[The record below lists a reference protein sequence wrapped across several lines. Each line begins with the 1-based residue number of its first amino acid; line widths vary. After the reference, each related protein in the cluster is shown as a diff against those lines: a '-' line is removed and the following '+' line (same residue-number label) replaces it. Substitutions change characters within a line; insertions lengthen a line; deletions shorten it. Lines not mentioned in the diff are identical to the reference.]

1 MLCRHGDRP
10 TRSTLDR
17 GRAPRPPGRLRD
29 DASDPAHAKRATHPG
44 GAAMNDR
51 GASPEPGGRPSS
63 GQHGEQIRSAFGP
76 RDTPFRAWSKSGE
89 APRFEPTFVHVDLG
103 LVPLPS
109 GRRRMAAALWAG
121 AVYVFTRAGATW
133 TEQAYV
139 KASNTDAG
147 DEFGT
152 AVALSGDGET
162 LAVGAVFEDS
172 STIDD
177 PADGSAVNSGVVYL
191 Y

>member
-1 MLCRHGDRP
+1 
-10 TRSTLDR
+10 
-17 GRAPRPPGRLRD
+17 
-29 DASDPAHAKRATHPG
+29 
-44 GAAMNDR
+44 
-51 GASPEPGGRPSS
+51 
-63 GQHGEQIRSAFGP
+63 
-76 RDTPFRAWSKSGE
+76 
-89 APRFEPTFVHVDLG
+89 
-103 LVPLPS
+103 
-109 GRRRMAAALWAG
+109 MAAALWAG